1 MSFPYLKR
9 NLSTI
14 FISPFPVNSCPS
26 NHICSF
32 LAMMSLR
39 SDPTGMPTS
48 GLAPAPTIKTVFDE
62 SIAYVS
68 SCGMWERLPLNQSV
82 LPRCPSTW
90 TPSRLTADQH
100 YTVSLYRNGPL
111 AHPFLLPGL
120 RHR

>member
-39 SDPTGMPTS
+39 SPPTGMPTS
-48 GLAPAPTIKTVFDE
+48 WLAPAPTIKTVFDE
-62 SIAYVS
+62 SIAYAS
-68 SCGMWERLPLNQSV
+68 RCGSARRLPLNQ
-82 LPRCPSTW
+82 PRHGSAALGVAGLGVTLHGQFIL
-90 TPSRLTADQH
+90 RYA
-100 YTVSLYRNGPL
+100 
-111 AHPFLLPGL
+111 LLEI
-120 RHR
+120 